1 MKTWRS
7 LTKQFLS
14 EFIGGLAS
22 FRPVVEAIK
31 EEWNIRTF
39 DSIGLILR
47 PISRKFNRKY
57 TYP

>member
-14 EFIGGLAS
+14 EFIGCLAS

-31 EEWNIRTF
+31 EE
-39 DSIGLILR
+39 
-47 PISRKFNRKY
+47 
-57 TYP
+57 